1 MQCISVKLQGLVYF
15 LTSLLAAAFFG
26 GVIFITMPV
35 GQKVSLPS
43 HIKMQAT
50 LPEMLIMAP
59 SPFPGIVAAE
69 KDAVNNENSMPAYGA
84 PTPPEVP
91 AMPGNLGKEKQQT
104 KLTVISVLPP
114 NVVILNNGSKSFM
127 GKQGDETNLG
137 TIDEV
142 TMSGAVIGGK
152 FYPLSGVKNHADKG
166 SSESEMTPDKEES
179 EALINAQ
186 MQSIKAT
193 NVAPHLPTEED
204 LAIKHISGKKSEE
217 EKGC

>member
-84 PTPPEVP
+84 PTPPEDR
-91 AMPGNLGKEKQQT
+91 K
-104 KLTVISVLPP
+104 SV
-114 NVVILNNGSKSFM
+114 V
-127 GKQGDETNLG
+127 
-137 TIDEV
+137 
-142 TMSGAVIGGK
+142 
-152 FYPLSGVKNHADKG
+152 
-166 SSESEMTPDKEES
+166 
-179 EALINAQ
+179 
-186 MQSIKAT
+186 
-193 NVAPHLPTEED
+193 
-204 LAIKHISGKKSEE
+204 
-217 EKGC
+217 